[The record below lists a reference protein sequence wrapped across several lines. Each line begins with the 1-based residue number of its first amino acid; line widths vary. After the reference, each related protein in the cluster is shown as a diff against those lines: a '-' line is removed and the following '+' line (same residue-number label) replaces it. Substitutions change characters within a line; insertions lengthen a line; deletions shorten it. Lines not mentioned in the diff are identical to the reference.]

1 MNILLVLLEVVE
13 IEILLIGIIRT
24 MGERQFVGLQRW

>member
-13 IEILLIGIIRT
+13 IEILIGIIRT
-24 MGERQFVGLQRW
+24 MGERQFVGLQRC